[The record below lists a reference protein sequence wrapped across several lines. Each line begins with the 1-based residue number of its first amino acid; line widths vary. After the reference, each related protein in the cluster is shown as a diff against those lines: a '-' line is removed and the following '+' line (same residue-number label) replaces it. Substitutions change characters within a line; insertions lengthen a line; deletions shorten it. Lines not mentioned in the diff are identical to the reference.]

1 MKKLFKFIFGL
12 VLFVVLLIVV
22 PLTILYFT
30 ISDKTDDAPIELYNE
45 SISLN
50 SEVAKLIDR
59 SLDTTDDNVYL
70 ALDEDTLD
78 LIFFAIIR
86 ENVNPDYYNDEC
98 TTDSCKYIENMNL
111 PDDVPL
117 LGGKQILLKHVYSKI
132 SDKNLNVYVT
142 LDILGFIKSN
152 LNIGFEFKEASG
164 VYTIEINKLGLGK
177 LNLMSGFGKMILNPV
192 LNGAG
197 LTEEKI
203 NQKIKEKNIP
213 VNFNS
218 KDFSFTFE
226 KEDLGDVLKGLLSKQ
241 DDGSEAK
248 IISEFVNILTSSDND
263 LLSLGMYNVDNKNLF
278 GIKLNLKDLKY
289 NEATDGKPNY
299 YLDYNAYENHI
310 INVLTSDNE
319 KHFDLI
325 NKYITSGYA
334 NLTEAEQAIINNI
347 DFTPAGITDKTT
359 FSGLINKYEVDLVS
373 SITDNLY
380 QELSDMSDA
389 NLSAKIEEDLINQ
402 MVYSTGLIGKGFSS
416 YFKDDEGYHLTTIGV
431 EAIWLDVVDNQM
443 GFKMLFNL
451 NGTKISLFTNFTN
464 KTPNSGKIEAEFDE
478 LRVGTINFSD
488 EMKATI
494 INLIKDTLGESGME
508 MLNIVDNK
516 IIIDSEVFISKISS
530 EGSFSDLMEI
540 VKNEKMIVLD
550 LNGSDFAANGTINLN
565 VDLTKLQLE
574 EDYTAAIS
582 ENAVPFDT
590 TTFVNNKTQT
600 FIINNLS
607 SDEQKIIFTQK
618 DFNRMIYSNTN
629 GYEDFKSI
637 TTLPNATT
645 QVVMEVEAIFL
656 EFTPTTVK
664 IKFIVTINGLTT
676 LIVLD
681 GNAVAAPDNKA
692 IEIFLANTIT
702 MGDVTTSSDF
712 ILDMLGTNMTSFGV
726 MEYNPINKSFI
737 LTSESFNE
745 MMSVGGNS
753 SQFEVEKIKL
763 INGALEVYVVM
774 INPSLA
780 NLVDDVTN
788 LIGGALQNDFLNEE
802 AFDTNDPNQAEAVN
816 NLATTLDNISN
827 VLADP
832 EQTLTPELTDQLIND
847 INQLDEDN
855 QQIFLSQLENE
866 TNSQDLIDLYSQL
879 FGNN

>member
-30 ISDKTDDAPIELYNE
+30 ISDKIDDAPVELYNE

-78 LIFFAIIR
+78 LILFAIIR
-86 ENVNPDYYNDEC
+86 ESVNPNYYNDEC
-98 TTDSCKYIENMNL
+98 TTDSCKYIENIEL
-111 PDDVPL
+111 PEDVPL
-117 LGGKQILLKHVYSKI
+117 LGGKKVLVKHAYSKI
-132 SDKNLNVYVT
+132 SEKNINAYVT
-142 LDILGFIKSN
+142 LDILGFIKSK

-197 LTEEKI
+197 LSEEKI

-213 VNFNS
+213 VNFIS
-218 KDFSFTFE
+218 KDFSFTFK
-226 KEDLGDVLKGLLSKQ
+226 KEDLGDVLKGLLTKQ
-241 DDGSEAK
+241 DTGSESK
-248 IISEFVNILTSSDND
+248 IIGEFVSILTSSDND
-263 LLSLGMYNVDNKNLF
+263 LLNLGIYNVDNKNLF

-289 NEATDGKPNY
+289 NELTDGRPTY
-299 YLDYNAYENHI
+299 YLDYDVYQNHI

-334 NLTEAEQAIINNI
+334 NLTEDEQVIINTI
-347 DFTPAGITDKTT
+347 DFTPAGIIDKAT
-359 FSGLINKYEVDLVS
+359 FSGLINKYEVDLVD

-389 NLSAKIEEDLINQ
+389 KISAKIEEDLINQ

-443 GFKMLFNL
+443 GFKLLFNL
-451 NGTKISLFTNFTN
+451 NGTKISLFTNFIN

-478 LRVGTINFSD
+478 LRIGSINFSD

-550 LNGSDFAANGTINLN
+550 LSGSNFAANGTIDLN
-565 VDLTKLQLE
+565 IELTKFQLK
-574 EDYTAAIS
+574 EDYTTAIS
-582 ENAVPFDT
+582 ENATPFDT
-590 TTFVNNKTQT
+590 TTFINNKTQT

-607 SDEQKIIFTQK
+607 SSEHKILFTQK

-637 TTLPNATT
+637 TTLPNETT

-656 EFTPTTVK
+656 EFTSTTVK
-664 IKFIVTINGLTT
+664 TKFLVTMNGLTT

-681 GNAVAAPDNKA
+681 GNAVAASDNKS
-692 IEIFLANTIT
+692 IEIFLADTIT
-702 MGDVTTSSDF
+702 MGDITTSSDF
-712 ILDMLGTNMTSFGV
+712 ILDMFGDNLISFGV
-726 MEYNPINKSFI
+726 MQYDPINKSFI
-737 LTSESFNE
+737 LASESFDE

-753 SQFEVEKIKL
+753 SQFKVEKIKL
-763 INGALEVYVVM
+763 INGALEVYVTM
-774 INPSLA
+774 IDPALG
-780 NLVDDVTN
+780 NLVDNVST
-788 LIGGALQNDFLNEE
+788 LIEGALQNDFLDEA
-802 AFDTNDPNQAEAVN
+802 AFDTTDPNQAEAVN
-816 NLATTLDNISN
+816 NLTTTLDDISN
-827 VLADP
+827 VLSDP
-832 EQTLTPELTDQLIND
+832 EQSLTPELTDQLIND
-847 INQLDEDN
+847 INQLDEVN